1 MYVDIC
7 QKQKISCRAY
17 RSCLL
22 LQLAP
27 GGYLPVAI
35 ALTFVGILRT
45 YRYPNRAPTV
55 RLSTSTMDS
64 TVSTVKIRSN
74 DSVVSSSF
82 LQDLDF
88 SSGSSDQCTIVV
100 GSVPHRGIRKIAGT
114 TAASANGP
122 LLQGRP

>member
-1 MYVDIC
+1 MSMNLDT
-7 QKQKISCRAY
+7 ISRTSRTPLDAI
-17 RSCLL
+17 
-22 LQLAP
+22 QLAP